1 MQTDTDFRAATP
13 AVRLYSGRNALDSL
27 GHEAA
32 RLGARRAF
40 IVCGRTVSRATPLVA
55 RIRERLG
62 SACAGVHDEI
72 GKDSPLADV
81 LAARDAA
88 RACAA
93 DLLIAVGGGSVIQ
106 ATRVVA
112 ILLAEAGDPM
122 AMITQ
127 YPEHGPAVSPKLLA
141 PKLPIFNVCTLP
153 TSAAHRAGSA
163 VKNPALE
170 HRMEFYDPKT
180 RPAAVWWDADALAT
194 APPRLALHAGVAV
207 HWRALVN
214 LGAVS
219 CNPLVEGNRRQA
231 FELARRSLGRVAAGD
246 PVARLELCAAAW
258 LQNRDADDGGSMFER
273 HWVQRVVYAFGTALF
288 IRHPEVAQ
296 GPAYAALTAHV
307 MRRLGY
313 RDPQAMAEIARA
325 LGAGDPASPVDA
337 EQRAADALEQIYAGL
352 GLPLRVR
359 ELGIPRE
366 SLPLLA
372 QDALRN
378 FNADPKREFRHE
390 QRLLLE
396 VLESC
401 W

>member
-1 MQTDTDFRAATP
+1 MQIDTEFSAKTP
-13 AVRLYSGRNALDSL
+13 AVRLYSGRNALDSI
-27 GHEAA
+27 GKEAA
-32 RLGARRAF
+32 RLGATRAF
-40 IVCGRTVSRATPLVA
+40 VVCGRTVSRSTPLIA

-62 SACAGVHDEI
+62 ATCAGVHDEI

-88 RACAA
+88 RDRGA

-112 ILLAEAGDPM
+112 ILLAETGDPM
-122 AMITQ
+122 SLITQ
-127 YPEHGPAVSPKLLA
+127 YPEHGAAVSPRLLA

-163 VKNPALE
+163 LRNPALD
-170 HRMEFYDPKT
+170 HRMEFFDPKT
-180 RPAAVWWDADALAT
+180 RPAAVWWDADALLT
-194 APPRLALHAGVAV
+194 APPQLVLHASTAV

-231 FELARRSLGRVAAGD
+231 FELARRSLARVAADD
-246 PVARLELCAAAW
+246 PVARTELCAAAW

-288 IRHPEVAQ
+288 IRHPQVAQ

-337 EQRAADALEQIYAGL
+337 ERRAADALEQVYAGL

-366 SLPLLA
+366 SLPLLV

-396 VLESC
+396 VLESS